1 MRVIFFLLFLGS
13 ISAQEIRQTQ
23 PTYCFDSTET
33 VAIYQIIGQ
42 RDSLESSIIR
52 TDTLYGRVLNGY
64 KDLVVSQNEEKKF
77 MAESLDNKD
86 KIIKAEKL
94 KTAALQEF
102 WNKAIKDEQYLRKK
116 EVRKAKLKLR
126 GFQFGTGAVGILAM
140 VLAFKR

>member
-1 MRVIFFLLFLGS
+1 MRILFFILFIGS
-13 ISAQEIRQTQ
+13 ISAQQIKTVQA
-23 PTYCFDSTET
+23 TYCFDSTET
-33 VAIYQIIGQ
+33 VAIYQIFGE
-42 RDSLESSIIR
+42 RDSLEASLIR
-52 TDTLYGRVLNGY
+52 TDTIYGKVLNQY
-64 KDLVVSQNEEKKF
+64 KDIVVSQNEEKKF